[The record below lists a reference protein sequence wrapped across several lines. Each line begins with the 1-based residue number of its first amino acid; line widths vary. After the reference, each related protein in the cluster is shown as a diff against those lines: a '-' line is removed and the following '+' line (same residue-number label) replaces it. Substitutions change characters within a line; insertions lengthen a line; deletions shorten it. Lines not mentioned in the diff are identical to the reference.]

1 MNLLVSL
8 GEVNA
13 ETWKTVGIVAGI
25 LSGIGLVLVISLL
38 VIGKGLKV
46 NVDDKVTAVL
56 ENLDGA
62 TCGRGGWSGS
72 RGC

>member
-25 LSGIGLVLVISLL
+25 LAGIALVLVIAIL
-38 VIGKGLKV
+38 VIGKVFKV
-46 NVDDKVTAVL
+46 NVDG
-56 ENLDGA
+56 NGDGKYEYKDPC
-62 TCGRGGWSGS
+62 CGR
-72 RGC
+72 